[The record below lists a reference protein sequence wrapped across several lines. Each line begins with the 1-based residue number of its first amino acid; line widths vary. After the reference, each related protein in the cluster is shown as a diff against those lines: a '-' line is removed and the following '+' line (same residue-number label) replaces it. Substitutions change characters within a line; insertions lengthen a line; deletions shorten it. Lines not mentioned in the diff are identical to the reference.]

1 MRVPTAAEVGLV
13 ACDTCGATA
22 CLPTSGSAGQ
32 CPRCRCEVHAR
43 RPRSLERSL
52 AWLIAGV
59 ICYVPANVLPVMYT
73 SGVGGGHDSTILGG
87 VVGFWQAGSWGVALI
102 IFLASVAVPAT
113 KFLGLGLLLW
123 TVHAGRTGSEPALAK
138 LYRGIELIG
147 YWSMLDVAVVG
158 LTAALLQFDG
168 LGRAEPRIGIAFF
181 CATVVFTM
189 LSALSFDER
198 LIWDAATHYGRTSH
212 G

>member
-1 MRVPTAAEVGLV
+1 MSVLSAAELGLV
-13 ACDTCGATA
+13 ACRTCGATA
-22 CLPTSGSAGQ
+22 SAVDLGLPRRCA
-32 CPRCRCEVHAR
+32 RCRCTLHAR
-43 RPRSLERSL
+43 RPRSFEKSL
-52 AWLIAGV
+52 AWLLAGV
-59 ICYVPANVLPVMYT
+59 ICYVPANVLPVMYA

-87 VVGFWQAGSWGVALI
+87 VLGFWRAGSWGIALV

-123 TVHAGRTGSEPALAK
+123 TVRKGVTGNEPGRSK
-138 LYRGIELIG
+138 LYHAIESIG

-158 LTAALLQFDG
+158 LTAALLQFDD

-198 LIWDAATHYGRTSH
+198 LIWDGAARH